1 MLKLL
6 ICLFAGTA
14 LSVCLLELRQQRLEL
29 SRQANQIHS
38 DMEASQAK
46 LWSQQLQIA
55 IYTAPNAIAK
65 TVGVDDLKLSPQP
78 AVGTTSPN
86 WTGSLRDPAAE

>member
-38 DMEASQAK
+38 DIEASQAK

-78 AVGTTSPN
+78 PVGTTTAN
-86 WTGSLRDPAAE
+86 WTGSAHDPAAE

>member
-6 ICLFAGTA
+6 ICLFAGTV

-29 SRQANQIHS
+29 SREANQIHS
-38 DMEASQAK
+38 DIEANQAR

-65 TVGVDDLKLSPQP
+65 TVDVNDLKLSPP
-78 AVGTTSPN
+78 PVVGTTSAN
-86 WTGSLRDPAAE
+86 WTASHSDPAAE

>member
-6 ICLFAGTA
+6 ICLFAATMM
-14 LSVCLLELRQQRLEL
+14 SVCVLELRQQRLEL
-29 SRQANQIHS
+29 SREANQIHAAI
-38 DMEASQAK
+38 EASQSR

-78 AVGTTSPN
+78 AIGTTHAD
-86 WTGSLRDPAAE
+86 WTAANSDPAAE

>member
-6 ICLFAGTA
+6 ICLFAAT
-14 LSVCLLELRQQRLEL
+14 LMSVCVLELRQQRLEV
-29 SRQANQIHS
+29 SREANQIHAAI
-38 DMEASQAK
+38 EASQAR

-65 TVGVDDLKLSPQP
+65 TVGVDDLQLTPQP
-78 AVGTTSPN
+78 AVGTSHPD
-86 WTGSLRDPAAE
+86 WTASHGDPAAE

>member
-6 ICLFAGTA
+6 ICLFAATMM
-14 LSVCLLELRQQRLEL
+14 SVCVLELRQQRLEL
-29 SRQANQIHS
+29 SWEANQIHAAI
-38 DMEASQAK
+38 EASQSR

-65 TVGVDDLKLSPQP
+65 TVGVDDLKLSPQQ

-86 WTGSLRDPAAE
+86 WTGSVHDPAAE